1 MNYEMK
7 RCSKCSK
14 YICAC
19 NTDPARGP
27 RGYKGTIGPDGPP
40 GPPGPKGERGPRGF
54 MGLPGADGERGPR
67 GADGERGP
75 AGTDGERGPRGADG
89 ERGPAGADG
98 ERGPR
103 GADGERGL
111 AGADGEQGLRGLR
124 GFPGVSGPPGP
135 AGSTGL
141 GSIIPFASGIPVKLT
156 TVDGHVG
163 TTSLIGFGSSA
174 SNVKLDGTKINLT
187 GSAGALL
194 NFAFSIPRDG
204 KITSMDAFFSTSE
217 ALSLV
222 NSTITVTAQLYQS
235 TTPNNLFTP
244 VPGATVTLSP
254 KLSGN
259 LPLGY
264 VSHGITT
271 GLNIKV
277 TAQTRLLMVF
287 SAAATGH
294 SLDNMVAGY
303 ASAGLSIS

>member
-1 MNYEMK
+1 MLALTNYFEVNSMIIIGGEIMNYEIK
-7 RCSKCSK
+7 RCNKCSK
-14 YICAC
+14 YICTC
-19 NTDPARGP
+19 NNDPARGP
-27 RGYKGTIGPDGPP
+27 RGNKGTIGPVGPP
-40 GPPGPKGERGPRGF
+40 GPQGLKGDRGPRGF
-54 MGLPGADGERGPR
+54 MGLPGADGERGHR
-67 GADGERGP
+67 GAE
-75 AGTDGERGPRGADG
+75 
-89 ERGPAGADG
+89 
-98 ERGPR
+98 
-103 GADGERGL
+103 
-111 AGADGEQGLRGLR
+111 GEQGPMGLRGL
-124 GFPGVSGPPGP
+124 PGVAGP
-135 AGSTGL
+135 
-141 GSIIPFASGIPVKLT
+141 GSIIPFASGVPVKLT
-156 TVDGHVG
+156 TVGGHIG
-163 TTSLIGFGSSA
+163 TTSLIGFGNSA

-222 NSTITVTAQLYQS
+222 NSTITITAQLYQS

-244 VPGATVTLSP
+244 VPGATVTLFP

-271 GLNIKV
+271 GLNIMV

-294 SLDNMVAGY
+294 SLDNMVGGY

>member
-1 MNYEMK
+1 MNYEKK

-14 YICAC
+14 YICTC
-19 NTDPARGP
+19 DTDLARGP
-27 RGYKGTIGPDGPP
+27 RGYKGTIGPVGHP
-40 GPPGPKGERGPRGF
+40 GPQGPKGERGPRGF
-54 MGLPGADGERGPR
+54 MGLPGADGEQGP
-67 GADGERGP
+67 
-75 AGTDGERGPRGADG
+75 
-89 ERGPAGADG
+89 
-98 ERGPR
+98 
-103 GADGERGL
+103 
-111 AGADGEQGLRGLR
+111 RGLR
-124 GFPGVSGPPGP
+124 GIPGEAGPPGST
-135 AGSTGL
+135 GSTGP

-156 TVDGHVG
+156 TFGGHVG
-163 TTSLIGFGSSA
+163 TTSLIGFGNSA

-222 NSTITVTAQLYQS
+222 NTTITITAQLYQS

-244 VPGATVTLSP
+244 VPGASVTLSP

-287 SAAATGH
+287 STAATGH

-303 ASAGLSIS
+303 ASSGLSIS

>member
-14 YICAC
+14 YICTC
-19 NTDPARGP
+19 NNDPARGP
-27 RGYKGTIGPDGPP
+27 RGYKGTIGPVGPP

-75 AGTDGERGPRGADG
+75 AGADGERGPRGADG

-103 GADGERGL
+103 GADGE
-111 AGADGEQGLRGLR
+111 QGLRGLR

-135 AGSTGL
+135 AGSTGP

-163 TTSLIGFGSSA
+163 TTSLIGFGNSA
-174 SNVKLDGTKINLT
+174 SNVMLDGTKINLT

-194 NFAFSIPRDG
+194 NFAFSIPRAG

-222 NSTITVTAQLYQS
+222 NSTITITAQLYQS

-271 GLNIKV
+271 GLNIMV

-294 SLDNMVAGY
+294 PLDNIVGGY

>member
-14 YICAC
+14 YICTC
-19 NTDPARGP
+19 NNDPARGP
-27 RGYKGTIGPDGPP
+27 RGYKGTIGPVGPP

-75 AGTDGERGPRGADG
+75 R
-89 ERGPAGADG
+89 
-98 ERGPR
+98 
-103 GADGERGL
+103 
-111 AGADGEQGLRGLR
+111 GADGEQGLRGLR

-135 AGSTGL
+135 AGSIGP

-163 TTSLIGFGSSA
+163 TTSLIGFGNSA
-174 SNVKLDGTKINLT
+174 SNVMLDGTKINLT

-194 NFAFSIPRDG
+194 NFAFSIPRAG

-222 NSTITVTAQLYQS
+222 NSTITITAQLYQS

-254 KLSGN
+254 KLSGI

-264 VSHGITT
+264 ISHGITT
-271 GLNIKV
+271 GLNIMV

-287 SAAATGH
+287 SATTTGH
-294 SLDNMVAGY
+294 PLDNMVGGY

>member
-40 GPPGPKGERGPRGF
+40 GPQGPKGERGPRGF
-54 MGLPGADGERGPR
+54 MGLPGTDGERGHR
-67 GADGERGP
+67 GADGEH
-75 AGTDGERGPRGADG
+75 GPR
-89 ERGPAGADG
+89 
-98 ERGPR
+98 
-103 GADGERGL
+103 
-111 AGADGEQGLRGLR
+111 GLRGL
-124 GFPGVSGPPGP
+124 PGEAGPPGP
-135 AGSTGL
+135 AGSTGP

>member
-14 YICAC
+14 YICTC
-19 NTDPARGP
+19 NNDPARGP
-27 RGYKGTIGPDGPP
+27 RGYKGTIGPVGPP

-75 AGTDGERGPRGADG
+75 AGADG

-98 ERGPR
+98 ERGP
-103 GADGERGL
+103 

-135 AGSTGL
+135 AGSTGP

-156 TVDGHVG
+156 TVDGDVG
-163 TTSLIGFGSSA
+163 TTCLIGFGNSA
-174 SNVKLDGTKINLT
+174 SNVMLDGTKINLT

-222 NSTITVTAQLYQS
+222 NSTITITAQLYQS

-244 VPGATVTLSP
+244 VPDAIVILSP
-254 KLSGN
+254 KLSDN

>member
-1 MNYEMK
+1 
-7 RCSKCSK
+7 
-14 YICAC
+14 
-19 NTDPARGP
+19 
-27 RGYKGTIGPDGPP
+27 
-40 GPPGPKGERGPRGF
+40 
-54 MGLPGADGERGPR
+54 MGLPGADGERGHR
-67 GADGERGP
+67 GAE
-75 AGTDGERGPRGADG
+75 
-89 ERGPAGADG
+89 
-98 ERGPR
+98 
-103 GADGERGL
+103 
-111 AGADGEQGLRGLR
+111 GEQGPMGLRGL
-124 GFPGVSGPPGP
+124 PGVAGP
-135 AGSTGL
+135 
-141 GSIIPFASGIPVKLT
+141 GSIIPFASGVPVKLT
-156 TVDGHVG
+156 TVGGHIG
-163 TTSLIGFGSSA
+163 TTSLIGFGNSA

-222 NSTITVTAQLYQS
+222 NSTITITAQLYQS

-244 VPGATVTLSP
+244 VPGATVTLFP

-271 GLNIKV
+271 GLNIMV

-294 SLDNMVAGY
+294 SLDNMVGGY